1 MISIRIALMFRIS
14 TSKLT
19 NRYHLTKEILH
30 EYFTQLLDV
39 IGVLQSLECCFNKL
53 ILAIVTTSVVKIIFT
68 SYVTIRQLTMSTES
82 GMFSTFMSDTTN
94 LEENAGIAN
103 AFAYTMNST
112 CSIFSMLLNVL
123 WTIIFIVPCI
133 WCNEE
138 SRLALPVLTSNLVSD
153 DAKNIVRPTVDKKIN
168 KAYF

>member
-1 MISIRIALMFRIS
+1 MMSIRIALMFRVS

-19 NRYHLTKEILH
+19 HRYHLTKEILH

-39 IGVLQSLECCFNKL
+39 IDVLQSLESCFNKL

-68 SYVTIRQLTMSTES
+68 SYVTIRRLAISTER
-82 GMFSTFMSDTTN
+82 GLFSEFISDTTN
-94 LEENAGIAN
+94 LQENVDKFTALPQI
-103 AFAYTMNST
+103 MNST

-123 WTIIFIVPCI
+123 WTVIFIVPCI

-138 SRLALPVLTSNLVSD
+138 SRLALPVLTNTLVSD
-153 DAKNIVRPTVDKKIN
+153 DAKNIVRFTVR
-168 KAYF
+168 F